1 VSWFVNGEYIEKVS
15 GHCRARI
22 AIVGDGHGVGDPA
35 ANARLIAAAP
45 DLLAALKRLIEV
57 NETEAGDDVRQWA
70 AAMLA
75 AHAAI
80 EKATGEKA

>member
-1 VSWFVNGEYIEKVS
+1 MSWFVNGEYIEKAS
-15 GHCRARI
+15 GLCRARI
-22 AIVGDGHGVGDPA
+22 AIVDDGPGVGDPE

-45 DLLAALKRLIEV
+45 DLLAALKRLVEV

-70 AAMLA
+70 AAMQA
-75 AHAAI
+75 AHEAI